1 MNKLKQILNLLRMKI
16 LKKKKTVL
24 MKCQITKLKD
34 QGSMME
40 ASIQKLIH
48 KMNYTVLLLEHAL
61 FLIRVF
67 MEEGTLIDLG

>member
-1 MNKLKQILNLLRMKI
+1 MNKLKRILNLLRMKI
-16 LKKKKTVL
+16 LEKKKTVL

-34 QGSMME
+34 SMME
-40 ASIQKLIH
+40 ASIQKLTH

>member
-24 MKCQITKLKD
+24 MTCQITKLKD